1 MKMPNNSW
9 KNRLHN
15 KLSSQINRRLSS
27 DESFDMQRFI
37 FDNFAYKIV
46 SLFVALVLWLAILGR
61 RDFVSTREV
70 ELLFTPAKGHMIL
83 SQSAEKIKVKIS
95 GSQAIIKKNRDRLQ
109 SILIDVST
117 FPDGIRDI
125 DISNQNFDLPPGIK
139 VLGLRPNVVKIEISS
154 K

>member
-1 MKMPNNSW
+1 MKTSNSSW
-9 KNRLHN
+9 KNKLHSKFSNKINGRLN
-15 KLSSQINRRLSS
+15 SG
-27 DESFDMQRFI
+27 DSFNMRELI

-61 RDFVSTREV
+61 RDFISTREV

-83 SQSAEKIKVKIS
+83 SQSADKIKVKIS
-95 GSQAIIKKNRDRLQ
+95 GSQAIIKKNRERLQ

-117 FPDGIRDI
+117 FPDGTADI

-139 VLGLRPNVVKIEISS
+139 VLGVRPNVVKIEISG

>member
-1 MKMPNNSW
+1 MKTSNNSW

-15 KLSSQINRRLSS
+15 KFSGKMGGRLVST
-27 DESFDMQRFI
+27 DGFNMRDFI

-61 RDFVSTREV
+61 RDFISTREV

-83 SQSAEKIKVKIS
+83 SQSADKIKVKIS
-95 GSQAIIKKNRDRLQ
+95 GSQAIIKKNRERLQ
-109 SILIDVST
+109 SILVDVST
-117 FPDGIRDI
+117 FPDGISDI
-125 DISNQNFDLPPGIK
+125 DISNQNFDLPAGIK
-139 VLGLRPNVVKIEISS
+139 VLGVRPNVVKIEISS